1 MIRMEYLV
9 SFEFDLGWGKRL
21 GFVSDRRPGIGTET
35 EAIRLAELSRR
46 NAE

>member
-1 MIRMEYLV
+1 M
-9 SFEFDLGWGKRL
+9 SFEFDLGMGKRL
-21 GFVSDRRPGIGTET
+21 GFVGDRRPGIGT

>member
-1 MIRMEYLV
+1 MEYLV

-21 GFVSDRRPGIGTET
+21 GFVSDRRPGIWT
-35 EAIRLAELSRR
+35 EAILLAELSRW